1 MLWRAVP
8 SVAWALAQFFETKM
22 AMVIRPL
29 KGTYKALYREKSQK
43 DGQKDQGE
51 VKDDL
56 KKALKRSLKDVLHTL
71 ERPLKGLTRRL
82 NGI

>member
-22 AMVIRPL
+22 AMVVRPL
-29 KGTYKALYREKSQK
+29 KGTYKALYREQSQK

-56 KKALKRSLKDVLHTL
+56 LKIL
-71 ERPLKGLTRRL
+71 EKVFKRRL
-82 NGI
+82 KCFGKAPKRH

>member
-22 AMVIRPL
+22 AMVIRPN

-56 KKALKRSLKDVLHTL
+56 LKFLEKVFKRRLKCFGKALKR
-71 ERPLKGLTRRL
+71 P
-82 NGI
+82 

>member
-1 MLWRAVP
+1 
-8 SVAWALAQFFETKM
+8 M
-22 AMVIRPL
+22 AMVVRPL
-29 KGTYKALYREKSQK
+29 KGTYKALYGEKSQK

-56 KKALKRSLKDVLHTL
+56 LKALKRSLKDVLDAL

>member
-8 SVAWALAQFFETKM
+8 SVAWALAQLFETKM
-22 AMVIRPL
+22 AMVIRLL
-29 KGTYKALYREKSQK
+29 KGTYKALYREKGQK

-56 KKALKRSLKDVLHTL
+56 LKFLEKVFKRRLKCFGKALKR
-71 ERPLKGLTRRL
+71 P
-82 NGI
+82 

>member
-8 SVAWALAQFFETKM
+8 SVAWALAQLFETKM
-22 AMVIRPL
+22 AMVIRLL
-29 KGTYKALYREKSQK
+29 KGTYKALYREKGQK

-56 KKALKRSLKDVLHTL
+56 
-71 ERPLKGLTRRL
+71 
-82 NGI
+82 

>member
-8 SVAWALAQFFETKM
+8 SFAWALAQFFETKM

-29 KGTYKALYREKSQK
+29 KGTYKALYREKGQK

-56 KKALKRSLKDVLHTL
+56 
-71 ERPLKGLTRRL
+71 
-82 NGI
+82 